1 LPNTAS
7 NRVNTI
13 GQTRRFASTSHRIGQ
28 TQSGK
33 HNRANTIGQTR
44 RFAPTTMTTFR
55 TTFSIPE
62 SKHKISLNTQI
73 LTLGS
78 CFADVVG
85 NQLKNNKLQTNV
97 NPFGTLFNPL
107 SIFKILSPTYTQAD
121 ERLYVHNPEAWLHY
135 DFHSQFSS
143 NKRENLKEIIN
154 KKLQEIHSSFII
166 YHSSFL
172 VLTFGTSFIYKLL
185 NPQVYVAN
193 CHKMPKN
200 LFEKELLS
208 VKDICRSFAVLYKE
222 LKEINPDLR
231 IILTVSPVRHT
242 KDGMAENQVSKSIL
256 RAACHYLTTDYQ
268 DVEYFPSYEIMM
280 DDLRDYRFYKPDMI
294 HPNEVAEQ
302 YIFEKFSETYF
313 DEKLKDF
320 IKIWQPIQKALA
332 HRPFEEKSESH
343 QKFLRKLL
351 VDLEEI
357 SELVNVE
364 KEVHEV
370 RCKLGFYITN

>member
-1 LPNTAS
+1 
-7 NRVNTI
+7 
-13 GQTRRFASTSHRIGQ
+13 
-28 TQSGK
+28 
-33 HNRANTIGQTR
+33 
-44 RFAPTTMTTFR
+44 MTTFR
-55 TTFSIPE
+55 TTFPISE
-62 SKHKISLNTQI
+62 SDNKISLHSQI

-85 NQLKNNKLQTNV
+85 NQLVNNKLQVSV

-121 ERLYVHNPEAWLHY
+121 ERLYVQNSEAWVHY

-143 NKRENLKEIIN
+143 NTSGELQQIIN
-154 KKLQEIHSSFII
+154 QKLGDIHSHLIPQTSNLI
-166 YHSSFL
+166 
-172 VLTFGTSFIYKLL
+172 LTFGTSFIYKLL

-208 VKDICRSFAVLYKE
+208 VKDICRGFAVLYRE
-222 LKEINPDLR
+222 LKEINPNLR

-256 RAACHYLTTDYQ
+256 RAACHYLTTDYE

-313 DEKLKDF
+313 DENLKDF
-320 IKIWQPIQKALA
+320 IKKWQPIQKALA
-332 HRPFEEKSESH
+332 HRPFDEKSESH
-343 QKFLRKLL
+343 QKFLKKLL
-351 VDLEEI
+351 KDLQEI
-357 SELVNVE
+357 STLVNVE
-364 KEVHEV
+364 KEISEISFSL
-370 RCKLGFYITN
+370 KL

>member
-1 LPNTAS
+1 
-7 NRVNTI
+7 
-13 GQTRRFASTSHRIGQ
+13 
-28 TQSGK
+28 
-33 HNRANTIGQTR
+33 
-44 RFAPTTMTTFR
+44 MTTFR
-55 TTFSIPE
+55 TTFSISE
-62 SKHKISLNTQI
+62 SDNKISLNSQI

-85 NQLKNNKLQTNV
+85 NQLVNNKLQVSV

-121 ERLYVHNPEAWLHY
+121 ERLYVQNSEAWVHY

-143 NKRENLKEIIN
+143 NTSGELQQIIN
-154 KKLQEIHSSFII
+154 QKLGDIHSHLIPQTSNLI
-166 YHSSFL
+166 
-172 VLTFGTSFIYKLL
+172 LTFGTSFIYKLL

-193 CHKMPKN
+193 CHKMPKS

-208 VKDICRSFAVLYKE
+208 VKDICRGFAVLYRE
-222 LKEINPDLR
+222 LKEINPNLR

-256 RAACHYLTTDYQ
+256 RAACHYLTTDYE

-313 DEKLKDF
+313 DENLKDF
-320 IKIWQPIQKALA
+320 IKKWQPIQKALA
-332 HRPFEEKSESH
+332 HRPFDEKSESH
-343 QKFLRKLL
+343 QKFLKKLL
-351 VDLEEI
+351 KDLQEI
-357 SELVNVE
+357 STLVNVE
-364 KEVHEV
+364 KEISEISFSL
-370 RCKLGFYITN
+370 KL

>member
-1 LPNTAS
+1 MLN
-7 NRVNTI
+7 
-13 GQTRRFASTSHRIGQ
+13 
-28 TQSGK
+28 
-33 HNRANTIGQTR
+33 
-44 RFAPTTMTTFR
+44 FR
-55 TTFSIPE
+55 TTFPIPE
-62 SKHKISLNTQI
+62 AKHKISLDSSL

-85 NQLKNNKLQTNV
+85 NQLKGNKLKVEV

-121 ERLYVHNPEAWLHY
+121 ERLFVQNQEAWVHY
-135 DFHSQFSS
+135 DFHSQFSGNTKEES
-143 NKRENLKEIIN
+143 RELINLK
-154 KKLQEIHSSFII
+154 LSDIHSHLKSHTSNLII
-166 YHSSFL
+166 
-172 VLTFGTSFIYKLL
+172 TFGTSFIYKLL
-185 NPQVYVAN
+185 QPQTYVAN

-208 VKDICRSFAVLYKE
+208 VKDICKSFAILHKE
-222 LKEINPDLR
+222 LKQINPDLR

-242 KDGMAENQVSKSIL
+242 KDGMEENQVSKSIL

-313 DEKLKDF
+313 DHQLKDF
-320 IKIWQPIQKALA
+320 IRIWQPIRKALE
-332 HRPFEEKSESH
+332 HKPFNEKSVSH
-343 QKFLRKLL
+343 QRFLRKLL
-351 VDLEEI
+351 GDLEGI
-357 SELVNVE
+357 SELVNLRGE
-364 KEVHEV
+364 MDEIKK
-370 RCKLGFYITN
+370 KLKL